1 MRRFF
6 ARTTVCSLPCVFTPS
21 LPPPRS
27 RVAPQASVATARCRT
42 ACKATGRDPLILKE
56 IDLLLDRLHSTS
68 NDAYDWLDI
77 SPPCNTT
84 AAATPSA
91 TSSTPTAVAVAATAA
106 AAAAAYPPV
115 LHQFVVSAARRRC
128 PMVTDGE
135 TLLLTAPSL
144 LLEEDT
150 MFPLYH
156 FESYICVSDFHN
168 NDTLWRVYVCTK
180 DTKMH
185 RADTVLELDHW
196 DYLLEVYPE
205 MVGEANETGGRD
217 ADANTVGMQW
227 PQTKKQGDELI
238 QSCMRGEQDND
249 RHPLVF
255 TNLVRFLQSVERTP
269 NRRYAVQ
276 APEDLLPWPQT
287 Q

>member
-1 MRRFF
+1 MRFH
-6 ARTTVCSLPCVFTPS
+6 AITS
-21 LPPPRS
+21 
-27 RVAPQASVATARCRT
+27 ATAIPCGTTGQCRNS
-42 ACKATGRDPLILKE
+42 AMPHCMQSHCKATGRNPLILKE

-91 TSSTPTAVAVAATAA
+91 TSSTPTAVAEAATAA

-144 LLEEDT
+144 LEEDT

-180 DTKMH
+180 DTAMH